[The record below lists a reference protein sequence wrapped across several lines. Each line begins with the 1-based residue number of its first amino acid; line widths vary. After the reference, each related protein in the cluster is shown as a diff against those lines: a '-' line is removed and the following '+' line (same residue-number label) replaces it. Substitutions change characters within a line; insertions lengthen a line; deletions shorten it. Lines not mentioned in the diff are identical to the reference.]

1 MHLSKGSL
9 SSQLKNDLSL
19 YIHPGT
25 KCLFHHFPSPFNHA
39 FVRISDIIH
48 TAEYQTAQ
56 RNTYRSS
63 DTFPF
68 LLFKKPGKAFNLG
81 KINGWSSDYHHPFIP
96 SVTRAVCV
104 CARQL
109 GQSTSNSG
117 PSVKR
122 RWGPSLRETNDLS
135 HVIDHLPMGHLSFL
149 CLARCNP
156 PSFSPPSPVAWWRKT
171 AGECRQIVE
180 KWIYIETFR
189 SNNKESYLKVRHL

>member
-1 MHLSKGSL
+1 MHPPRNQVPVPSFSL
-9 SSQLKNDLSL
+9 LHLIL
-19 YIHPGT
+19 H
-25 KCLFHHFPSPFNHA
+25 LLE
-39 FVRISDIIH
+39 ISDIIH
-48 TAEYQTAQ
+48 TGEYQTAQ

-96 SVTRAVCV
+96 SVTRAACV

-109 GQSTSNSG
+109 AQSTSNLG
-117 PSVKR
+117 PSVKQ

-156 PSFSPPSPVAWWRKT
+156 LSFAPPVSSGMMT
-171 AGECRQIVE
+171 ADSRGMSTNCG
-180 KWIYIETFR
+180 
-189 SNNKESYLKVRHL
+189 KVNLYRNFEV